1 MFRRFAPGVERPSP
15 DQLRE
20 WHIGRMFDNEGMPID
35 VESGLIIQ
43 QLINSPNATISA
55 IIISRRT
62 KLNPFLVRS
71 YCRQMCAVDVLQES
85 PPLSACFTLNKDPDA
100 FTLSLIKKIRE
111 SCRRFQ

>member
-1 MFRRFAPGVERPSP
+1 MLRRFAPGVDRPDP

-20 WHIGRMFDNEGMPID
+20 WHIGRMFDDEGMPID
-35 VESGLIIQ
+35 VEAGLIIQ
-43 QLINSPNATISA
+43 QFIDTPDATISA

-62 KLNPFLVRS
+62 QLNPFLVRS

-85 PPLSACFTLNKDPDA
+85 PPLSACFALNKYGNDYSS
-100 FTLSLIKKIRE
+100 SLISKIRE